1 MEQQR
6 NIYVAGNYIAEQH
19 IETQILHADNVY
31 NHAPQQFRT
40 HLPLTDV
47 EDVMPSAKSTTARP
61 SKRPNAHHF
70 LETRTFIYRYN
81 NARPEDSRR
90 LPLLSSSSPKNI
102 TILNPISNPKRSR
115 TISTH
120 SLTENYPTPSSHG
133 PALNRTCTISSS
145 GSKNAIWSRY
155 RKAWPSGQS
164 PKTTSP
170 TDAVI
175 TLRTCVISITPKH
188 HYPLSNGSLISSILL
203 LLIPPNWMNYAAK
216 SAGHSAVNKKNKY
229 FSYSSEC
236 AE

>member
-40 HLPLTDV
+40 HLPLIDV

-90 LPLLSSSSPKNI
+90 LPLLFQFLTKEHHHTKSYLEPETKPDEFYALFNGELSDIVI
-102 TILNPISNPKRSR
+102 TWTGSKQDLYYFIKRLKERNLIEIPQSLTIWTITQNHFSDRRGNYFEDMRNQHNPK
-115 TISTH
+115 T
-120 SLTENYPTPSSHG
+120 SLPVIERLIDILD
-133 PALNRTCTISSS
+133 PAATDTAELDELCRKIG
-145 GSKNAIWSRY
+145 GSFGGK
-155 RKAWPSGQS
+155 
-164 PKTTSP
+164 
-170 TDAVI
+170 
-175 TLRTCVISITPKH
+175 
-188 HYPLSNGSLISSILL
+188 
-203 LLIPPNWMNYAAK
+203 
-216 SAGHSAVNKKNKY
+216 
-229 FSYSSEC
+229 
-236 AE
+236 

>member
-40 HLPLTDV
+40 HLPLIDV

-90 LPLLSSSSPKNI
+90 LPLLFQFLTKEHHHTKSYLEPETKPDEFYALFNGELSDIVI
-102 TILNPISNPKRSR
+102 TWTGSKQDLYYFIKRLKERNLIEIPQSLTIWTITQNHFSDRRGNYFEDMRNQHNPKTSLPVIERLIDILDPAATDTAELDDLCR
-115 TISTH
+115 KIS
-120 SLTENYPTPSSHG
+120 G
-133 PALNRTCTISSS
+133 AF
-145 GSKNAIWSRY
+145 GGK
-155 RKAWPSGQS
+155 
-164 PKTTSP
+164 
-170 TDAVI
+170 
-175 TLRTCVISITPKH
+175 
-188 HYPLSNGSLISSILL
+188 
-203 LLIPPNWMNYAAK
+203 
-216 SAGHSAVNKKNKY
+216 
-229 FSYSSEC
+229 
-236 AE
+236 

>member
-40 HLPLTDV
+40 HLPLIDV

-90 LPLLSSSSPKNI
+90 LPLLFQFLTKEHHHTKSYLEPETKPDDFYALFNGELSDTVVTWTGSKQDLYYFIKRLKERNLIEIPQSLTIWSI
-102 TILNPISNPKRSR
+102 TQNHFSDRRGNYFEDMRNQHNPKTSQP
-115 TISTH
+115 TIER
-120 SLTENYPTPSSHG
+120 LIDILD
-133 PALNRTCTISSS
+133 PAATDTAELDDLCRKIG
-145 GSKNAIWSRY
+145 GSFGGK
-155 RKAWPSGQS
+155 
-164 PKTTSP
+164 
-170 TDAVI
+170 
-175 TLRTCVISITPKH
+175 
-188 HYPLSNGSLISSILL
+188 
-203 LLIPPNWMNYAAK
+203 
-216 SAGHSAVNKKNKY
+216 
-229 FSYSSEC
+229 
-236 AE
+236 

>member
-40 HLPLTDV
+40 HLPLIDV

-90 LPLLSSSSPKNI
+90 LPLLFQFLTKEHHHTKSYLEPETKPDDFYALFNGEPSDVVVTWCGSKQDLYYFIKRLKERNLIEIPQSLTIWTI
-102 TILNPISNPKRSR
+102 TQNHFSDRRGNYFEDMRNQHNPK
-115 TISTH
+115 T
-120 SLTENYPTPSSHG
+120 SLPVIERLIDILD
-133 PALNRTCTISSS
+133 PAATDTAELDDLCRKIG
-145 GSKNAIWSRY
+145 GSFGGK
-155 RKAWPSGQS
+155 
-164 PKTTSP
+164 
-170 TDAVI
+170 
-175 TLRTCVISITPKH
+175 
-188 HYPLSNGSLISSILL
+188 
-203 LLIPPNWMNYAAK
+203 
-216 SAGHSAVNKKNKY
+216 
-229 FSYSSEC
+229 
-236 AE
+236 

>member
-47 EDVMPSAKSTTARP
+47 EDVMPSSTTARP

-90 LPLLSSSSPKNI
+90 LPLLFQFLTKEHHHTKSYLEPETKPDDFYALFNGELSNVVVTWCGSKQDLYYFIKRLIERNLIEIPQSLTIWTI
-102 TILNPISNPKRSR
+102 TQNHFSDRRGNYFEDMRNQHNPKTSQPVIERL
-115 TISTH
+115 IDI
-120 SLTENYPTPSSHG
+120 LD
-133 PALNRTCTISSS
+133 PAVTDTAELDDLCRKIS
-145 GSKNAIWSRY
+145 GSFGGK
-155 RKAWPSGQS
+155 
-164 PKTTSP
+164 
-170 TDAVI
+170 
-175 TLRTCVISITPKH
+175 
-188 HYPLSNGSLISSILL
+188 
-203 LLIPPNWMNYAAK
+203 
-216 SAGHSAVNKKNKY
+216 
-229 FSYSSEC
+229 
-236 AE
+236 

>member
-40 HLPLTDV
+40 HLPLIDV

-90 LPLLSSSSPKNI
+90 LPLLFQFLTKEHHHTKSYLEPETKPDDFYALFNGELSNVVVTWTGSKQDLYYFIKRLKERNLIEIPQSLTIWTI
-102 TILNPISNPKRSR
+102 TQNHFSDRRGNYFEDMRNQHNPK
-115 TISTH
+115 T
-120 SLTENYPTPSSHG
+120 SLPVIERLIDILD
-133 PALNRTCTISSS
+133 PAATDTAELDELCRKIG
-145 GSKNAIWSRY
+145 GSFGGK
-155 RKAWPSGQS
+155 
-164 PKTTSP
+164 
-170 TDAVI
+170 
-175 TLRTCVISITPKH
+175 
-188 HYPLSNGSLISSILL
+188 
-203 LLIPPNWMNYAAK
+203 
-216 SAGHSAVNKKNKY
+216 
-229 FSYSSEC
+229 
-236 AE
+236 

>member
-40 HLPLTDV
+40 HLPLIDV

-90 LPLLSSSSPKNI
+90 LPLLFQFLTKEHHHTKSYLEPETKPDDFYALFNGELSDTVVTWTGSKQDLYYFIKRLKERNLIEIPQSLTIWTI
-102 TILNPISNPKRSR
+102 TQNHFSDRRGNYFEDMRNQHNPK
-115 TISTH
+115 T
-120 SLTENYPTPSSHG
+120 SLPVIERLIDILD
-133 PALNRTCTISSS
+133 PAATDTAELDDLCRKIS
-145 GSKNAIWSRY
+145 GSFGGK
-155 RKAWPSGQS
+155 
-164 PKTTSP
+164 
-170 TDAVI
+170 
-175 TLRTCVISITPKH
+175 
-188 HYPLSNGSLISSILL
+188 
-203 LLIPPNWMNYAAK
+203 
-216 SAGHSAVNKKNKY
+216 
-229 FSYSSEC
+229 
-236 AE
+236 

>member
-40 HLPLTDV
+40 HLPLIDV

-90 LPLLSSSSPKNI
+90 LPLLFQFLTKEHHYTKSYLEPETKPDEFYALFNGELSDIVI
-102 TILNPISNPKRSR
+102 TWTGSKQDLYYFIKRLKERNLIEIPQSLTIWTITQNHFSDRRGNYFEDMRNQHNPK
-115 TISTH
+115 T
-120 SLTENYPTPSSHG
+120 SLPVIERLIDILD
-133 PALNRTCTISSS
+133 PAATDTAQLDELCRKIG
-145 GSKNAIWSRY
+145 GSFGGK
-155 RKAWPSGQS
+155 
-164 PKTTSP
+164 
-170 TDAVI
+170 
-175 TLRTCVISITPKH
+175 
-188 HYPLSNGSLISSILL
+188 
-203 LLIPPNWMNYAAK
+203 
-216 SAGHSAVNKKNKY
+216 
-229 FSYSSEC
+229 
-236 AE
+236 

>member
-90 LPLLSSSSPKNI
+90 LPLLFQFLTKEHHNTKSYLEPETKPDDFYALFNGELSDTVVTWTGSKQDLYYFIKRLTERNLIEIPQSLTIWTI
-102 TILNPISNPKRSR
+102 TQNHFSDRRGNYFEDMRNQHNPKTSQP
-115 TISTH
+115 TIER
-120 SLTENYPTPSSHG
+120 LIDILD
-133 PALNRTCTISSS
+133 PAATDTAELDDLCRKIG
-145 GSKNAIWSRY
+145 GSFGGK
-155 RKAWPSGQS
+155 
-164 PKTTSP
+164 
-170 TDAVI
+170 
-175 TLRTCVISITPKH
+175 
-188 HYPLSNGSLISSILL
+188 
-203 LLIPPNWMNYAAK
+203 
-216 SAGHSAVNKKNKY
+216 
-229 FSYSSEC
+229 
-236 AE
+236 

>member
-90 LPLLSSSSPKNI
+90 LPLLFQFLTKEHHHTKSYLEPETKPDDFYALFNGELSDTVVTWTGSKQDLYYFIKRLKERNLIEIPQSL
-102 TILNPISNPKRSR
+102 TIWSVTQNHFSDRRGNYFEDMRNQHNPK
-115 TISTH
+115 T
-120 SLTENYPTPSSHG
+120 SLPVIERLIDILD
-133 PALNRTCTISSS
+133 PAVTDTAELDELCRKIS
-145 GSKNAIWSRY
+145 GSFGGK
-155 RKAWPSGQS
+155 
-164 PKTTSP
+164 
-170 TDAVI
+170 
-175 TLRTCVISITPKH
+175 
-188 HYPLSNGSLISSILL
+188 
-203 LLIPPNWMNYAAK
+203 
-216 SAGHSAVNKKNKY
+216 
-229 FSYSSEC
+229 
-236 AE
+236 

>member
-40 HLPLTDV
+40 HLPLIDV

-90 LPLLSSSSPKNI
+90 LPLLFQFLTKEHHHTKSYLEPETKPDDFYALFNGELSDTVVTWTGSKQDLYYFIKRLKERNLIEIPQSLTIWSI
-102 TILNPISNPKRSR
+102 TQNHFSDRRGNYFEDMRNQHNPK
-115 TISTH
+115 T
-120 SLTENYPTPSSHG
+120 SLPVIERLIDILD
-133 PALNRTCTISSS
+133 PAATDTAELDELCRKIG
-145 GSKNAIWSRY
+145 GSFGGK
-155 RKAWPSGQS
+155 
-164 PKTTSP
+164 
-170 TDAVI
+170 
-175 TLRTCVISITPKH
+175 
-188 HYPLSNGSLISSILL
+188 
-203 LLIPPNWMNYAAK
+203 
-216 SAGHSAVNKKNKY
+216 
-229 FSYSSEC
+229 
-236 AE
+236 

>member
-90 LPLLSSSSPKNI
+90 LPLLFQFLTKEHHHTKSYLEPETKPDDFYALFNGELSNVVVTWCGSKQDLYYFIKRLKERNLIEIPQSL
-102 TILNPISNPKRSR
+102 TIWTIPQNHFSDRRGNYFEDMRNQHNPKTSQP
-115 TISTH
+115 TIER
-120 SLTENYPTPSSHG
+120 LIDILD
-133 PALNRTCTISSS
+133 PAATDTAELDDLCRKIG
-145 GSKNAIWSRY
+145 GSFGGK
-155 RKAWPSGQS
+155 
-164 PKTTSP
+164 
-170 TDAVI
+170 
-175 TLRTCVISITPKH
+175 
-188 HYPLSNGSLISSILL
+188 
-203 LLIPPNWMNYAAK
+203 
-216 SAGHSAVNKKNKY
+216 
-229 FSYSSEC
+229 
-236 AE
+236 

>member
-40 HLPLTDV
+40 HLPLIEV

-90 LPLLSSSSPKNI
+90 LPLLFQFLTKEHHHTKSYLEPETKPDDFYALFNGELSNVVVTWCGSKQDLYYFIKRLKERNLIEIPQSLTIWTI
-102 TILNPISNPKRSR
+102 TQNHFSDRRGNYFEDMRNQHNPK
-115 TISTH
+115 T
-120 SLTENYPTPSSHG
+120 SLPVIERLIDILD
-133 PALNRTCTISSS
+133 PAATDTAELDELCRKIS
-145 GSKNAIWSRY
+145 GSFGGK
-155 RKAWPSGQS
+155 
-164 PKTTSP
+164 
-170 TDAVI
+170 
-175 TLRTCVISITPKH
+175 
-188 HYPLSNGSLISSILL
+188 
-203 LLIPPNWMNYAAK
+203 
-216 SAGHSAVNKKNKY
+216 
-229 FSYSSEC
+229 
-236 AE
+236 

>member
-40 HLPLTDV
+40 HLPLIDV

-90 LPLLSSSSPKNI
+90 LPLLFQFLTKEHHHTKSYLEPETKPDDFYALFNGELSNVVVTWCGSKQDLYYFIKRLKERNLIEIPQSLTIWTI
-102 TILNPISNPKRSR
+102 TQNHFSDRRGNYFEDMRNQHNPK
-115 TISTH
+115 T
-120 SLTENYPTPSSHG
+120 SLPVIERLIDILD
-133 PALNRTCTISSS
+133 PAATDTAELDDLCRKIG
-145 GSKNAIWSRY
+145 GSFGGK
-155 RKAWPSGQS
+155 
-164 PKTTSP
+164 
-170 TDAVI
+170 
-175 TLRTCVISITPKH
+175 
-188 HYPLSNGSLISSILL
+188 
-203 LLIPPNWMNYAAK
+203 
-216 SAGHSAVNKKNKY
+216 
-229 FSYSSEC
+229 
-236 AE
+236 

>member
-90 LPLLSSSSPKNI
+90 LPLLFQFLTKEHHHTKSYLEPETKPDDFYALFNGELSDTVVTWTGSKQDLYYFIKRLKERNLIEIPQSLTIWSI
-102 TILNPISNPKRSR
+102 TQNHFSDRRGNYFEDMRNQHNPKTSQP
-115 TISTH
+115 TIER
-120 SLTENYPTPSSHG
+120 LIDILD
-133 PALNRTCTISSS
+133 PAATDTAELDDLCRKIG
-145 GSKNAIWSRY
+145 GSFGGK
-155 RKAWPSGQS
+155 
-164 PKTTSP
+164 
-170 TDAVI
+170 
-175 TLRTCVISITPKH
+175 
-188 HYPLSNGSLISSILL
+188 
-203 LLIPPNWMNYAAK
+203 
-216 SAGHSAVNKKNKY
+216 
-229 FSYSSEC
+229 
-236 AE
+236 

>member
-40 HLPLTDV
+40 HLPLIDV

-90 LPLLSSSSPKNI
+90 LPLLFQFLTKEHHHTKSYLEPETKPDDFYALFNGELSNVVVTWCGSKQDLYYFIKRLKERNLIEIPQSL
-102 TILNPISNPKRSR
+102 TIWSVTQNHFSDRRGNYFEDMRNQHNPK
-115 TISTH
+115 T
-120 SLTENYPTPSSHG
+120 SLPVIERLIDILD
-133 PALNRTCTISSS
+133 PAATDTAELDDLCRKIG
-145 GSKNAIWSRY
+145 GSFGGK
-155 RKAWPSGQS
+155 
-164 PKTTSP
+164 
-170 TDAVI
+170 
-175 TLRTCVISITPKH
+175 
-188 HYPLSNGSLISSILL
+188 
-203 LLIPPNWMNYAAK
+203 
-216 SAGHSAVNKKNKY
+216 
-229 FSYSSEC
+229 
-236 AE
+236 

>member
-40 HLPLTDV
+40 HLPLIDV

-90 LPLLSSSSPKNI
+90 LPLLFQFLTKEHHHTKSYLEPETKPDDFYALFNGELSDTVVTWTGSKQDLYYFIKRLKERNLIEIPQSLTIWTI
-102 TILNPISNPKRSR
+102 TQNHFSDRRGNYFEDMRNQHNPKTSQP
-115 TISTH
+115 TIER
-120 SLTENYPTPSSHG
+120 LIDILD
-133 PALNRTCTISSS
+133 PAATDTAELDDICRKIG
-145 GSKNAIWSRY
+145 GSFGGK
-155 RKAWPSGQS
+155 
-164 PKTTSP
+164 
-170 TDAVI
+170 
-175 TLRTCVISITPKH
+175 
-188 HYPLSNGSLISSILL
+188 
-203 LLIPPNWMNYAAK
+203 
-216 SAGHSAVNKKNKY
+216 
-229 FSYSSEC
+229 
-236 AE
+236 